1 MRKNI
6 PQDNSRSITLSGW
19 QEILQ
24 KMPSVTYF
32 IAKSIFCQYC
42 GMQLRTT
49 PAERECKEKVRAK
62 KTFGYLKLIKKE
74 YLDFDTLP

>member
-1 MRKNI
+1 MTKEE
-6 PQDNSRSITLSGW
+6 T
-19 QEILQ
+19 
-24 KMPSVTYF
+24 K
-32 IAKSIFCQYC
+32 KIFCQC
-42 GMQLRTT
+42 CRMQLRTT